1 MVVNGCQSRCVIYIN
16 PICIC
21 SHFFH
26 SYNSA
31 FVGCQNPTSCILS
44 SRDQGLLFRLLFN
57 INEKYR
63 ELSKFYVL
71 RSLELK
77 GQLVK
82 KRLYCQN
89 WRDFDGLTVT
99 LFKFTLN
106 KERTETS
113 KKSFSLSKFSLIF
126 VFYIKFNWHFKA
138 HLTYPTHVKL
148 TFRFL
153 SSPHLT

>member
-31 FVGCQNPTSCILS
+31 FVGCQNPTSHAS
-44 SRDQGLLFRLLFN
+44 FHQGIKDYFFGYYS
-57 INEKYR
+57 ISEKYR
-63 ELSKFYVL
+63 ELSKIYVL

-113 KKSFSLSKFSLIF
+113 KKSFSLSKFSSIF
-126 VFYIKFNWHFKA
+126 VFYTKFHWHFKA

-153 SSPHLT
+153 SSPYLS